1 MSIMPLFTYPNLSP
15 YSHGGHYSPSKFTS
29 ISVPREWGCHACP
42 PLPHHRPGGPL
53 VLQSPQAQPPS
64 LLGFVVADTHLF
76 QSEGAQQPLF
86 WGEGSSRFV
95 FDGGL
100 QFCNLRGLRPASP
113 THTNQASAGISSMFQ
128 GKFQRDK
135 QRQLRLKLKHEQ

>member
-1 MSIMPLFTYPNLSP
+1 MGVITVLLNLQVLLCP
-15 YSHGGHYSPSKFTS
+15 ANGDATHVHP
-29 ISVPREWGCHACP
+29 CHITDQVGLWCYNH
-42 PLPHHRPGGPL
+42 LRRNHRPC
-53 VLQSPQAQPPS
+53 
-64 LLGFVVADTHLF
+64 LGFVVADTHLF

-128 GKFQRDK
+128 GKFERDK